1 MTTSSPAATSPTVAT
16 LQAAADAENAA
27 IYGYS
32 VAGARLAAD
41 QRASARGD
49 YDIHR
54 AQLLV
59 VSSWLEERSA
69 TAAPALPAYAL
80 PYPITDAA
88 TAAKL
93 LADLEEAAAGAYA
106 DVVAASSGSL
116 QRSAGLALQS
126 AAVREARWRGSTVPF
141 PGLIGRSPS

>member
-1 MTTSSPAATSPTVAT
+1 MTTSSPAAASPIVAA
-16 LQAAADAENAA
+16 LQSAADAENAA

-32 VAGARLAAD
+32 LAGAKLATD
-41 QRASARGD
+41 QRALARGD

-59 VSSWLEERSA
+59 VSGWLSERA
-69 TAAPALPAYAL
+69 TTAGPAQPAYQL

-126 AAVREARWRGSTVPF
+126 AAVREARWRGSTVAF
-141 PGLIGRSPS
+141 PGLNGRSPS